1 VINGKKLLHERKAAL
16 SVAALC
22 LVLGLGAAFTY
33 INSGDG
39 LLPPDPPTPERWYAV
54 VFLMVWLDAVVPI
67 FPGETTLNA
76 ASTAAANGTI
86 DLAPVIWMGA
96 LGAIVGDSTLFW
108 IARRF
113 SRRLGPQLE
122 RARANDHVRDA
133 LATMNSS
140 AAVLIVGGR
149 YVPGMRFVVNATMG
163 LSDIRYRRFLAWS
176 VLSGILWSTYTC
188 VLAYKVS
195 TELAGF
201 PLASVVIS
209 GLVTTIALAA
219 IFMFIRRRKRR
230 TNPIGTAPINVD
242 P

>member
-1 VINGKKLLHERKAAL
+1 VTHWKGLERRPKVAL

-22 LVLGLGAAFTY
+22 LVIGLGAAFAY
-33 INSGDG
+33 ISNSDG
-39 LLPPDPPTPERWYAV
+39 FLPSDPSNPERWYVV

-76 ASTAAANGTI
+76 ASTAAAKGTI
-86 DLAPVIWMGA
+86 DLAPVILMGA

-108 IARRF
+108 IARHF
-113 SRRLGPQLE
+113 SRRMEPQLE
-122 RARANDHVRDA
+122 RARANNHVRDA
-133 LATMNSS
+133 LTTINGS

-176 VLSGILWSTYTC
+176 VVSGLLWSTYTC

-195 TELAGF
+195 TQLAGF

-219 IFMFIRRRKRR
+219 IFMFVRRRKRR
-230 TNPIGTAPINVD
+230 TNPVIGAR
-242 P
+242 